1 MVQPTALRDGESIN
15 PGPACSGQVIQRS
28 SETSAICHILQAWL
42 LQYSNEH
49 LLFEELDPF
58 LHEQLARQWPPELSH
73 LLDQTKQRNAKT
85 HSPWY
90 VVFQASIQMRSIK
103 CLYTEH
109 QPLSI
114 PLDPR
119 FWVHSDGL
127 LRAYT
132 GAEPISSGLF
142 DNNRP
147 ENRGFV
153 NRYIQVVPGLY
164 LVVLFGSFILVD
176 GLK

>member
-1 MVQPTALRDGESIN
+1 
-15 PGPACSGQVIQRS
+15 
-28 SETSAICHILQAWL
+28 
-42 LQYSNEH
+42 
-49 LLFEELDPF
+49 
-58 LHEQLARQWPPELSH
+58 
-73 LLDQTKQRNAKT
+73 
-85 HSPWY
+85 
-90 VVFQASIQMRSIK
+90 MRSIK

-127 LRAYT
+127 LCAYT
-132 GAEPISSGLF
+132 EAEPISSELF

-176 GLK
+176 ELK